1 MVHPAAGIFPAIS
14 VSRSSALSD
23 LGIFID
29 ESGDVGLNSEFYLIT
44 MVFHD
49 QASSIEEQERRLRH
63 ELDLMGLDSESAVHS
78 GPIVR
83 KEDEWKNADLEKRRK
98 AFFKMFS
105 FVRLCPVSYVT
116 LSVRKKECRD
126 RFALRGRLANELG
139 AFLRDNLAFF
149 QGFESVIV
157 YYDNGQALVTDLINT
172 VLCAYLTSVDVR
184 KIAPSE
190 YRLSQ
195 AADMICTL
203 ELMGEKSES
212 SIGMSKSELI
222 FFESRRRLNKVFLKT
237 LKRLKF
243 SDN

>member
-1 MVHPAAGIFPAIS
+1 MS
-14 VSRSSALSD
+14 N

-29 ESGDVGLNSEFYLIT
+29 ESGDVGSNSEFYLIT

-63 ELDLMGLDSESAVHS
+63 ELDLMGLHSGGAVHS

-83 KEDEWKNADLEKRRK
+83 KEDEWKNVDLEKRRK
-98 AFFKMFS
+98 VFFKMFS
-105 FVRLCPVSYVT
+105 FVRLCPISYTT

-149 QGFESVIV
+149 QGFESVVV

-172 VLCAYLTSVDVR
+172 VLCAYLTNVDVR
-184 KIAPSE
+184 KITPSE

-195 AADMICTL
+195 AADMLCTL
-203 ELMGEKSES
+203 ELMREKSENG
-212 SIGMSKSELI
+212 IGMSKSELI
-222 FFESRRRLNKVFLKT
+222 FFESRRRLSKVFLKT
-237 LKRLKF
+237 LKKLEFPK
-243 SDN
+243 S

>member
-1 MVHPAAGIFPAIS
+1 MS
-14 VSRSSALSD
+14 N

-29 ESGDVGLNSEFYLIT
+29 ESGDVGSNSEFYLIT

-63 ELDLMGLDSESAVHS
+63 ELDLMGLHSGGAVHS

-83 KEDEWKNADLEKRRK
+83 KEDEWKNVDLEKRRK
-98 AFFKMFS
+98 VFFKMFS
-105 FVRLCPVSYVT
+105 FVRLCPISYTT

-172 VLCAYLTSVDVR
+172 VLCAYLTNVDVR
-184 KIAPSE
+184 KITPSE

-195 AADMICTL
+195 AADMLCTL
-203 ELMGEKSES
+203 ELMREKSENGV
-212 SIGMSKSELI
+212 GMSKSELI
-222 FFESRRRLNKVFLKT
+222 FFESMRRLSKVFLKT
-237 LKRLKF
+237 LKKLEFPK
-243 SDN
+243 S